1 MKRSK
6 KAKPQVPRRGTS
18 QTEGV
23 GSSSVPECTG
33 DPATI
38 IMNPVPVSQV
48 SFQEI
53 QDNRASLATNLAS
66 PGNPIQPSV
75 EYGEIANPMPMAAD
89 LGENMIVNPSDE
101 LYQSP
106 LALNRACQL
115 LDEESK
121 EERVNAQKGIF
132 TPKPR
137 VPNSS
142 PSDTFEKDLHAFS
155 EDERETEP
163 QNEEVEINFQPSMLS
178 TEHLTTHNVETLV
191 PTPSTNKTQ
200 RKRKRV
206 DPFEGADPRAKRP
219 EDFQISARPHR
230 RKPNIPPPRKPKT
243 NRKKQKETKEET
255 SWNSE
260 KEASETE
267 EMSENVGSRTRA
279 RKSLRKHTAKEKGK
293 KVAEEDSG
301 TQVNKSNMPKPYS
314 KKFLTKQN
322 ATKWEKFST
331 KKIISQK
338 LLVLDKM
345 KGNEQISKILIHSQM
360 LGTVTNIEPYEE
372 SVVHE
377 FYNNLGAGTSTPSD
391 PMYGKV
397 YLRGKFYDFTPSM
410 VNDYMGTSNIE
421 NTPNITSEQVAQEL
435 TAGNVSFDKN
445 KIKAAS
451 LTSKYAILQKIA
463 LVNWMPSL
471 HENTVKW
478 SLAELLYKIG
488 KGIKVNFGEIVHTQI
503 MNLVGNGTPKASL
516 IFPNLIHTLLVQQT
530 LKQQKP
536 IIPVKAL
543 FITVK
548 LRKGTHQNDLTTT
561 TPKED
566 PTDKTTLLKYF

>member
-6 KAKPQVPRRGTS
+6 KAKPHVPRRGTS
-18 QTEGV
+18 QPEGV
-23 GSSSVPECTG
+23 GSSSVAEYTG
-33 DPATI
+33 DPTTI
-38 IMNPVPVSQV
+38 IMNPVYVSQV
-48 SFQEI
+48 PFQEI
-53 QDNRASLATNLAS
+53 QDNRASLASNLAS
-66 PGNPIQPSV
+66 PGNPISPSV
-75 EYGEIANPMPMAAD
+75 ENEEVANPMPMAAN
-89 LGENMIVNPSDE
+89 LGENVIANPDDK

-121 EERVNAQKGIF
+121 EERVNIQKGIF

-142 PSDTFEKDLHAFS
+142 PSDTLEKDLYVFL
-155 EDERETEP
+155 EEERETEP
-163 QNEEVEINFQPSMLS
+163 QNEDTEINFHPSMLN
-178 TEHLTTHNVETLV
+178 TEHLTTQSVETPVPTRTKHLPTQNVETPV
-191 PTPSTNKTQ
+191 PTPSTDKIE

-219 EDFQISARPHR
+219 EDFPISARPPR
-230 RKPNIPPPRKPKT
+230 GRPNIPPPRKPKT
-243 NRKKQKETKEET
+243 NKKKQKETEEET

-267 EMSENVGSRTRA
+267 EISENVGTRTRA
-279 RKSLRKHTAKEKGK
+279 RKSLRKHTAKEKRK
-293 KVAEEDSG
+293 QWLKRKVISEI
-301 TQVNKSNMPKPYS
+301 
-314 KKFLTKQN
+314 LT
-322 ATKWEKFST
+322 
-331 KKIISQK
+331 
-338 LLVLDKM
+338 
-345 KGNEQISKILIHSQM
+345 HSQL
-360 LGTVTNIEPYEE
+360 LGTVTNIELYEE
-372 SVVHE
+372 SVIHE

-391 PMYGKV
+391 PMYGKI
-397 YLRGKFYDFTPSM
+397 YLRGKFYDFTPSLI
-410 VNDYMGTSNIE
+410 NDYMGTSTIE
-421 NTPNITSEQVAQEL
+421 NSTSINSEQVAQEL
-435 TAGNVSFDKN
+435 TAGNVSFEKN

-488 KGIKVNFGEIVHTQI
+488 KRIKINFGEIVHSQI

-516 IFPNLIHTLLVQQT
+516 IFPNLIYTLLVQQA

-536 IIPVKAL
+536 TIPVKTL
-543 FITVK
+543 SITIK

-566 PTDKTTLLKYF
+566 PTDKTILMKYF